1 MVRSLGS
8 SIGGPRDSQTQ
19 YGREDIGWS
28 SEEQAIY
35 QQGARRLDSR
45 VDLGEAKGVHH
56 CRDER
61 SDSSSCGLGSLN
73 ESQHPHLVIG
83 DGKFERLSDRYTAT
97 AFSLLDN
104 HRVLDMVSSDLGSL
118 ALLTLRGS
126 RAK

>member
-83 DGKFERLSDRYTAT
+83 DGKFERLSERHVV
-97 AFSLLDN
+97 F
-104 HRVLDMVSSDLGSL
+104 V
-118 ALLTLRGS
+118 RGAGTRIELQS
-126 RAK
+126 IHGNRFFFA